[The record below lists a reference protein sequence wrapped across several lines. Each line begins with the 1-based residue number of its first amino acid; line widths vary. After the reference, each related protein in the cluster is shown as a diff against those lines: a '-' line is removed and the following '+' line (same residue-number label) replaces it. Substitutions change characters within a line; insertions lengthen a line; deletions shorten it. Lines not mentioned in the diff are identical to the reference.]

1 MKIQA
6 VLFTV
11 YCFFGIIKILECT
24 VLGVI
29 KMSYRNLFCSSN
41 HYIWHKGF
49 YNDDCDPTLTLAS
62 IKYYDFF
69 EYPDDE
75 EFPYYSAEQLL
86 RGSCNHFALSLKNVF
101 NYTPYIIE
109 GINKVCF
116 HAFCQIYKN
125 KKWYYVDARG
135 ITDSFDEFMSV
146 AKEFVSSEYVIRPVN
161 DTDIS
166 EWEDGSRYNDEAY
179 AFSEAVIE
187 KYRECYEI

>member
-1 MKIQA
+1 M
-6 VLFTV
+6 
-11 YCFFGIIKILECT
+11 CR
-24 VLGVI
+24 
-29 KMSYRNLFCSSN
+29 RNNLVSF
-41 HYIWHKGF
+41 YKYGFHKGF
-49 YNDDCDPTLTLAS
+49 YNDGDDPTRTLAS

-86 RGSCNHFALSLKNVF
+86 RGSCNHFALSLKKVF
-101 NYTPYIIE
+101 DYTPYIIE
-109 GINKVCF
+109 GINKVSF

-135 ITDSFDEFMSV
+135 ITNSFDEFMSV
-146 AKEFVSSEYVIRPVN
+146 AKEFVSSEYVIRPIN

-166 EWEDGSRYNDEAY
+166 EWEEASRYDDEAY
-179 AFSEAVIE
+179 AFAEAIIK